1 MKVKI
6 VMTAI
11 QHMWL
16 LRSLFPTGSSDEH
29 FGCGITGVSTYPGGC
44 NLLLRRF
51 IPADESCLI
60 QQSGASVRPD
70 PRYVEYVW
78 TLAQRSSGSLI
89 DFHTHPFC
97 DRQVS
102 FSSIDDRDA
111 RNGFP
116 RMVARLGDGPHA
128 SVVLGTSSLDAQ
140 WYDGSSGVIR
150 PITEV
155 RILGENLQTIIP
167 TSADGRL
174 QDY

>member
-11 QHMWL
+11 QYAWL
-16 LRSLFPTGSSDEH
+16 QRSLFPPGNSDEH
-29 FGCGITGVSTYPGGC
+29 FGCGITGVSTYPSGC
-44 NLLLRRF
+44 NLLLRQF
-51 IPADESCLI
+51 IPADKSCLI

-78 TLAQRSSGSLI
+78 TLAERSAGSLI

-97 DRQVS
+97 DTHVA

-111 RNGFP
+111 RSGFP

-128 SVVLGTSSLDAQ
+128 SVVFGTSSLDAQ
-140 WYDGSSGVIR
+140 WYDARTRVIR
-150 PITEV
+150 PVAEV
-155 RILGENLQTIIP
+155 KILGENLQTILP
-167 TSADGRL
+167 TSAGRRL
-174 QDY
+174 EDR